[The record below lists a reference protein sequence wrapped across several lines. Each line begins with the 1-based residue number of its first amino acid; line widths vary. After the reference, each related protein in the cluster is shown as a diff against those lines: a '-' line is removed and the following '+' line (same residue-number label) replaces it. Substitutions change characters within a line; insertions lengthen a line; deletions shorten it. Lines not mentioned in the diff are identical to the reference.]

1 MYDHD
6 IEKHLVG
13 KKIKQV
19 YMNEQYLAFKTDKGD
34 VVFTVEGDCCSSS
47 YFHDFIGLDK
57 VKNNGPVV
65 SAKEVNLLDS
75 DPRCKEEGH
84 EDCLRCYGFEIVT
97 EDPKFGE
104 VTTVFSFRNDSNGYY
119 GGWMYYAGDKIP
131 KDMRALRKD
140 KV

>member
-19 YMNEQYLAFKTDKGD
+19 YMNDQYLAFKTDKDD

-57 VKNNGPVV
+57 VKKNGAVV
-65 SAKEVNLLDS
+65 SAKEVSLQDD

-84 EDCLRCYGFEIVT
+84 EDYLRCYGFEIVT
-97 EDPKFGE
+97 EDPEFGE

-119 GGWMYYAGDKIP
+119 GGWMYYSGDTIP
-131 KDMRALRKD
+131 KDMTALRKD

>member
-19 YMNEQYLAFKTDKGD
+19 YMNDQYLAFKTDKGN
-34 VVFTVEGDCCSSS
+34 VVFSVEGDCCSSS

-57 VKNNGPVV
+57 VKKNGPVV
-65 SAKEVNLLDS
+65 SAKEIDLAED
-75 DPRCKEEGH
+75 DPRCKYEGN

-97 EDPKFGE
+97 EDPEFGE

-119 GGWMYYAGDKIP
+119 GGWMYYTGDTIP
-131 KDMRALRKD
+131 TDMKALRKD